1 MLNLVLSTYFVIFY
15 KSVLSLSLR
24 QNLRV
29 SGTLSVA
36 PGYLHFHVLGCL
48 WPRLGDSLGIKRRN
62 SPSVGGIS
70 DLGLLFRSVCYY
82 LLLQIHTFCCTEW
95 ERQGILSLLLTQ
107 KWDLQAGLNLFFSS
121 FLQEWRSGWAHMFPS
136 SSVGHCLAS
145 RPCGGIAFRDL
156 SFTWR
161 CLPWSSTLLLVSRL
175 FLLPSVLKP
184 RDKSCFSV
192 LHRFLASVFP
202 CAVLPLKILLLK
214 WLSHANEKHRLF

>member
-1 MLNLVLSTYFVIFY
+1 MVFQIWVFFSDPSAIIYFSKSTHSAALSGRDRESCPYF
-15 KSVLSLSLR
+15 LPR
-24 QNLRV
+24 N
-29 SGTLSVA
+29 GT
-36 PGYLHFHVLGCL
+36 C
-48 WPRLGDSLGIKRRN
+48 RLGWTS
-62 SPSVGGIS
+62 
-70 DLGLLFRSVCYY
+70 Y
-82 LLLQIHTFCCTEW
+82 
-95 ERQGILSLLLTQ
+95 
-107 KWDLQAGLNLFFSS
+107 FSS

-192 LHRFLASVFP
+192 LHRFLASIFP